1 MRLILIGM
9 KSRGWLAV
17 FLFLVLTGTVLY
29 AQRGRQLGGQ
39 FGDLGRF
46 FGRASLDQNDPPQT
60 EFILARWH
68 YGTGRY
74 ARDGWSHDYPTA
86 EEHILQIMKETSL
99 ISVDK
104 MSYRI
109 VELSSPEIFKYP
121 FSYVS
126 EPGEMLLTDQEIEN
140 LRQYIDRGG
149 FVMIDDFGGQG
160 GGDREFQAFRSN
172 LLRAYPDRDLFVLP
186 NDHPLLH
193 IFYDIDSL
201 NTVHPM
207 TGVKSIFYGYPDG
220 RGGLSMVVC
229 YNNDVGDF
237 WEFIDEPLY
246 PVKPSAEAL
255 KLGLNFV
262 IYAMTH

>member
-1 MRLILIGM
+1 MDTDGMRFRRSLIVTTLLL
-9 KSRGWLAV
+9 LAAS
-17 FLFLVLTGTVLY
+17 GLY
-29 AQRGRQLGGQ
+29 AQRFRGGRSMFDA
-39 FGDLGRF
+39 FGFYG
-46 FGRASLDQNDPPQT
+46 NNNPPNT
-60 EFILARWH
+60 EFVLARWH

-74 ARDGWSHDYPTA
+74 GSGGWLHDYPTA
-86 EEHILQIMKETSL
+86 EEHILQIMKETSM
-99 ISVDK
+99 IDAER

-109 VELSSPEIFKYP
+109 VELSSPDVFQYP

-126 EPGEMLLTDQEIEN
+126 EPGEMFLTDQEVVN
-140 LRQYIDRGG
+140 LREYINRGG
-149 FVMIDDFGGQG
+149 FVMVDDFGGQG
-160 GGDREFQAFRSN
+160 GGRPEFERFRSN
-172 LLRAYPDRDLFVLP
+172 LLRAFPDRDLIP
-186 NDHPLLH
+186 ITDDSPLLH

-237 WEFIDEPLY
+237 WEYIDQPYY
-246 PVKPSAEAL
+246 PVKPSSEAL

-262 IYAMTH
+262 MYAMTH